1 MGQKTKRGY
10 KLDQDGQ
17 KVQDLLY
24 KIDDIEVAT
33 QNKDGLMVAKDKE
46 LVDSKLTYLEI
57 DELLNL

>member
-1 MGQKTKRGY
+1 MGKQTKRGY
-10 KLDQDGQ
+10 ALDQDGQ

-24 KIDDIEVAT
+24 KIDDIEAAT

>member
-10 KLDQDGQ
+10 KLDQDGE

-24 KIDDIEVAT
+24 KIDDIEAAT